1 MTGLVIAARHLRV
14 GRKCRTGSS
23 PRRNLYPQ
31 SRMYCAACRIRIPVL
46 FYGIFMSILMGRY
59 NAVGLGKC
67 EFSVFDS
74 KAFEKTKYTLAS
86 VTLPLQIYGT
96 FLMVFT
102 NSQLAIYFNQLTVY

>member
-74 KAFEKTKYTLAS
+74 KAFEKTK
-86 VTLPLQIYGT
+86 IYIGQCYLT
-96 FLMVFT
+96 ST
-102 NSQLAIYFNQLTVY
+102 NIQNISNGIH